1 MTLIDISII
10 QRNSGNDD
18 KIALQLLDM
27 GLTRI
32 SESIEEINNTYNN
45 NDWELLCRCVHKLR
59 PMLNF
64 CGITG
69 ITDQLLEIE
78 KNIKEQ
84 QEPFVEKGEID
95 DILDYLSK
103 AREEAEN
110 LIKSGNLG

>member
-1 MTLIDISII
+1 MNLIDISII

-32 SESIEEINNTYNN
+32 RESIDEINNTYNN
-45 NDWELLCRCVHKLR
+45 SDWELLRRCVHKLR

-69 ITDQLLEIE
+69 ITEQLLEIE
-78 KNIKEQ
+78 KNIKEK
-84 QEPFVEKGEID
+84 QEPDVGKEEID
-95 DILDYLSK
+95 GIIEFLCKARDEADILLK
-103 AREEAEN
+103 EG
-110 LIKSGNLG
+110 KLG